1 MKHCRP
7 EQRTPPIIRFPGQTA
22 KHRRL
27 EERTTNTTAVR
38 RLLLILSLF
47 ALIGGLAWYFKAD
60 LLLPTP
66 IPLEPGTPLDSLH
79 GVVVYHNGSMSNV
92 SGRNVVDGY
101 NVGLRYQCV
110 EFVKRYYLEHYGHR
124 MPNSYGHAKD
134 FFDVSVKD
142 GALSA
147 DRGLLQFT
155 NPSASKPVVGD
166 LLILDG
172 WSGNAYGHVA
182 IISAVEAGGLEVV
195 QQNTGSTRGNFDMD
209 HVDSKWLVD
218 SDRVLGWLRMP

>member
-1 MKHCRP
+1 M
-7 EQRTPPIIRFPGQTA
+7 
-22 KHRRL
+22 
-27 EERTTNTTAVR
+27 R
-38 RLLLILSLF
+38 RLLIILSLL
-47 ALIGGLAWYFKAD
+47 ALLGGLAWYFKAD
-60 LLLPTP
+60 LPVIAAISP
-66 IPLEPGTPLDSLH
+66 EPGTPLDSLN

-134 FFDVSVKD
+134 FFDASVKD
-142 GALSA
+142 GVLSA

-155 NPSASKPVVGD
+155 NPSASKPAVGD

-172 WSGNAYGHVA
+172 WGGNAFGHVA
-182 IISAVEAGGLEVV
+182 IVSAVEDRELEVV
-195 QQNTGSTRGNFDMD
+195 QQNTGSTRGNYDLAF
-209 HVDSKWLVD
+209 VDGKWRVE